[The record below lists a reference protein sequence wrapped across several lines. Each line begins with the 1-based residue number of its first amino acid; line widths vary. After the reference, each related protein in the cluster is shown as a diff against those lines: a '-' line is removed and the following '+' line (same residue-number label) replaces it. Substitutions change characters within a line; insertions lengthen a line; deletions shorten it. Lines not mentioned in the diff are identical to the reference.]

1 MKKSEAD
8 RLRDIANTID
18 DHSYDV
24 YPKDHT
30 QANWFHW
37 AATEIRKVIMNGGFN
52 GIVDEKYSKTEAKWE
67 LNKED

>member
-1 MKKSEAD
+1 MKKIEAD
-8 RLRDIANTID
+8 RLRDIANELD

-37 AATEIRKVIMNGGFN
+37 AATEIRKVIMNAGFN
-52 GIVDEKYSKTEAKWE
+52 CIIDAKYSKVNEKWE
-67 LNKED
+67 FNKED